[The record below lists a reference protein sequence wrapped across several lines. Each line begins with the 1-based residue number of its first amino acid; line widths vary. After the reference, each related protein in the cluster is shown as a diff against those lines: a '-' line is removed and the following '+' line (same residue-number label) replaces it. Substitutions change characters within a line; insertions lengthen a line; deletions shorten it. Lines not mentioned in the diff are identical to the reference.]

1 MWISFLRQTKKRLCP
16 ETEPHNNDQKPVTSE
31 RSTFLGIVIKA
42 RKKAR
47 ECKAKAVI
55 EIYGNLIGH
64 INSSFHGYHIGNDNT
79 LKCKSQY
86 TS

>member
-1 MWISFLRQTKKRLCP
+1 MCLLLLTSTTLNQRLVKVCKNNLKNIVKKRLCP

-31 RSTFLGIVIKA
+31 QSTFLGIVIKA

-55 EIYGNLIGH
+55 EFYGNLV
-64 INSSFHGYHIGNDNT
+64 
-79 LKCKSQY
+79 
-86 TS
+86 